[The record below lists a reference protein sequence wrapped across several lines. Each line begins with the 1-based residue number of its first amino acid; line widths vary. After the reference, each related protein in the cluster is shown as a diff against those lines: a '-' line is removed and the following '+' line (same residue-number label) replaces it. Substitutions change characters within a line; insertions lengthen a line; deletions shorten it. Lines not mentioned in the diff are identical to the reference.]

1 MRPSVCT
8 PFLIAHTEVP
18 AASFAPPVRINWF
31 TPGVD
36 PTAPAV
42 ATPFKA
48 PTAWVLTPAQP
59 ILSIPSAQQPK
70 ERWFFGEKP
79 DLIRLI
85 GNAVPGFGA

>member
-1 MRPSVCT
+1 MRPSICT

-18 AASFAPPVRINWF
+18 ATAFAPPVRINWF
-31 TPGVD
+31 IPGVD
-36 PTAPAV
+36 PAA
-42 ATPFKA
+42 AAASQFKA
-48 PTAWVLTPAQP
+48 PAPWVPTSAQP

-70 ERWFFGEKP
+70 EQWFFGEKP